1 MKWSFNIKYFGVVF
15 NAMAVW
21 STFWGLQAPLYVDF
35 HAMKVRKYQGFRLGS
50 TVCTPPAESYAN
62 KLISFEVFINEY
74 QLELSLAQF
83 RMILTKNAAF
93 FDWIYTRTCKTSRKS
108 TECREKRYESQ
119 QELFLSYFK
128 LFWRD
133 SFQQNCEVVWNAFDL
148 LWGLECQTT
157 SRLLRLSLTW
167 LFFFS
172 DVHSET

>member
-1 MKWSFNIKYFGVVF
+1 
-15 NAMAVW
+15 MAVW

-74 QLELSLAQF
+74 QLDLSSAQF
-83 RMILTKNAAF
+83 RMIQGKNAAF

-133 SFQQNCEVVWNAFDL
+133 LFQQNFEILQNTLYFL
-148 LWGLECQTT
+148 RGLKCQAIA
-157 SRLLRLSLTW
+157 RLLILSQTW
-167 LFFFS
+167 LFFFY